1 MILRSLLLV
10 CGMLLSG
17 CSTFTYY
24 LQSVGGHLQ
33 LVGHSRPVTSV
44 LQDRD
49 LSSRLRRQL
58 ELSQQIRDFA
68 SRQLALPDNGSYRS
82 YAQLNRKAVLWSV
95 VATPR
100 FSVEPRQWCYP
111 VIGCASYRG
120 YFSRESADGFG
131 ADLRREGLDVAVEP
145 VPAYSTL
152 GWFDDPLPST
162 VIGWPEGDLAGLIF
176 HELAHQRLYLPD
188 DSAFNEAFATAVQ
201 RIGTERWFQARNDR
215 AGLRQWRQAQ
225 RRERQFVHLILQ
237 TRKRLQALYA
247 RTLTTEE
254 MARKKAAAFRQL
266 QREYVAMRKGWGAAP
281 AFDGWM
287 GRNLNNAHLAL
298 IATYEEWEPAFR
310 ELLAR
315 AGGDLPEF
323 YRQAE
328 ALARLSPEQRLRML
342 RELRV
347 AARQRGSV
355 K

>member
-1 MILRSLLLV
+1 
-10 CGMLLSG
+10 
-17 CSTFTYY
+17 
-24 LQSVGGHLQ
+24 
-33 LVGHSRPVTSV
+33 
-44 LQDRD
+44 
-49 LSSRLRRQL
+49 
-58 ELSQQIRDFA
+58 
-68 SRQLALPDNGSYRS
+68 
-82 YAQLNRKAVLWSV
+82 

-100 FSVEPRQWCYP
+100 FSMEPRQWCYP

-120 YFSRESADGFG
+120 YFSRESADGFA

-247 RTLTTEE
+247 RTLPAEE

-266 QREYVAMRKGWGAAP
+266 QREYVAMRKGWGTAP

-298 IATYEEWEPAFR
+298 IATYEEWVPAFR

-328 ALARLSPEQRLRML
+328 ILTHLSSEQRIRRLQ
-342 RELRV
+342 ELRV
-347 AARQRGSV
+347 AARQRSSV
-355 K
+355 N